1 MTRVVAATGGC
12 RRLCVFVTCGSRYKD
27 GAMGAIERCA
37 KLLQVCPARPLLE
50 PRLSP

>member
-1 MTRVVAATGGC
+1 MTRDVTASGRG

-37 KLLQVCPARPLLE
+37 KLLQVCPLRPLLE
-50 PRLSP
+50 PCFSP